1 MAHRITIPDELGGGW
16 VDIKDKRSWADS
28 NLIVGSRTRPKQG
41 LTRDEIVA
49 ANGDLS
55 MTMEFDAQ
63 SAVAVPIAVSVLA
76 WSEGLIGAC
85 SSFREWLDSDECD
98 EEVGD
103 FLLQAIEEY
112 YASRRRSKSGTAGTE
127 PPAGQHES
135 AETPPAIRALRDS
148 EMGEGVPA

>member
-1 MAHRITIPDELGGGW
+1 MAYRITIPSELGGGW
-16 VDIKDKRSWADS
+16 VDIKERRSWADS
-28 NLIVGSRTRPKQG
+28 NLIVGSRTRPRQG
-41 LTRDEIVA
+41 LTRDDIVA
-49 ANGDLS
+49 AAGDLS

-76 WSEGLIGAC
+76 WSDGLIGAC

-103 FLLQAIEEY
+103 FLLQAVEEY

-127 PPAGQHES
+127 PAAGLNEGTE
-135 AETPPAIRALRDS
+135 APPAIRAIRDS